1 MTISKHLKSDSTGN
15 SLSVSN
21 SSTAAKARIKV
32 LLIAERANPEYT
44 SIPLTGWCHSRAVA
58 DLADVHVV
66 TQHWN
71 GPAFLRTGFSDFTG
85 INTSIV
91 HEPMKLLIAALR
103 GGKGKG
109 WTVETALSALEYYYF
124 EMMVWRRF
132 GKRIKAG
139 EFDIVH
145 RLIPSTPTAASLI
158 ASKCKKAGVPFV
170 IGPMTGGLPWPE
182 AFSEVR
188 RKEKEWLSNIREI
201 YRYMP
206 GYQSTRADAA
216 AIMIGSQSNMTQVEE
231 CYRDKCVYIPSN
243 AIDVERFHRQ
253 RQPSSTLPLK
263 AIFIGRLVPYKG
275 ADMLIEAAMPLLK
288 AGQMTLEIIGDGPER
303 QTLAKQIQAADL
315 TNAVELVGQL
325 PQTELQGRLV
335 KADIFTFPSI
345 REFGGA
351 VVIEAMA
358 IGVVPVVVDYGG
370 PAEMVTDS
378 TGFKVPMGPR
388 EQIIADVRR
397 VLEDLASRP
406 EQIDRLS
413 RQARQR
419 VLDKFTWEV
428 KAEQTVDVYRWV
440 LEKDF
445 LKPSY
450 DYAS

>member
-1 MTISKHLKSDSTGN
+1 MTTSTRIDSSLAQQNDSIQRPTSK
-15 SLSVSN
+15 
-21 SSTAAKARIKV
+21 IKV

-71 GPAFLRTGFSDFTG
+71 GPAFLRAGFSDFTG

-109 WTVETALSALEYYYF
+109 WTVDTALSALEYYYF
-124 EMMVWRRF
+124 EMMLWRKF
-132 GKRIKAG
+132 GSRIKSG

-170 IGPMTGGLPWPE
+170 IGPITGGLPWPE
-182 AFSEVR
+182 EFRAVK

-206 GYQSTRADAA
+206 GYKSTRENAA
-216 AIMIGSQSNMTQVEE
+216 AIMVGSQSNMTQVEPR
-231 CYRDKCVYIPSN
+231 YQDKCVYIPSN
-243 AIDVERFHRQ
+243 AIDIERFHRQ
-253 RQPSSTLPLK
+253 RQPSSQLPLK
-263 AIFIGRLVPYKG
+263 AVFIGRLVPYKG
-275 ADMLIEAAMPLLK
+275 ADMLIEAAAPLLK
-288 AGQMTLEIIGDGPER
+288 SGQMTLEIIGDGPER
-303 QTLAKQIQAADL
+303 EALERQIQAAGL
-315 TNAVELVGQL
+315 TEAVEMVGQL
-325 PQTELQGRLV
+325 PQTELQDRLV
-335 KADIFTFPSI
+335 KADVFTFPSI

-370 PAEMVTDS
+370 PAEMVTES
-378 TGFKVPMGPR
+378 TGFKVPIGAR
-388 EQIIADVRR
+388 SQIVADVRK
-397 VLEDLASRP
+397 VLEELVRNP
-406 EQIDRLS
+406 EQIDRLGKN
-413 RQARQR
+413 ARQR

-428 KAEQTVDVYRWV
+428 KAEQTVEVYRWV
-440 LEKDF
+440 VEENF
-445 LKPSY
+445 SKPEY
-450 DYAS
+450 DYVS